1 MSEVQGDKYKAILD
15 AAFALFGSQGFYDT
29 KISEIAE
36 LAGIAKGTVYIYFK
50 SKEKLF
56 AAVSERDFNEF
67 LTRLEDGLAACSN
80 IKEQLQFIAKHHLEY
95 YYERKGHTKLFFM
108 APNNDPE
115 LMRLMENFLRSY
127 MAAVFRILEQGGV
140 PEPHLHAKSYIGM
153 LDRLKMDILF
163 DQAFTKEDLTKN
175 IHFAS
180 RLFLYGCRLPETQG
194 D

>member
-1 MSEVQGDKYKAILD
+1 MSEVQGDKHKAILD

-36 LAGIAKGTVYIYFK
+36 LAGIAKGTVYLYFK

-56 AAVSERDFNEF
+56 SAVSERDFNNF
-67 LTRLEDGLAACSN
+67 LSRLNSGLEACGN
-80 IKEQLQFIAKHHLEY
+80 LKEQLQFIAKHHLEY
-95 YYERKGHTKLFFM
+95 YYERKDHTKLFFM

-115 LMRLMENFLRSY
+115 LMQLMEKFLRSY
-127 MAAVFRILEQGGV
+127 MAAVFHILEQGGV
-140 PEPHLHAKSYIGM
+140 PEPMLHAKSYIGM

-163 DQAFTKEDLTKN
+163 DRTIVEEDLNKN
-175 IHFAS
+175 IHFVS
-180 RLFLYGCRLPETQG
+180 RLFMYGCPLPETPA